1 MNSSVRCHS
10 NIDFVLHGES
20 NIDFMTLATPNVQKR
35 GVFVDACWSVSPL
48 CGFSLSLFCNYKA
61 ASSRGCGTVTEP
73 RHPPE
78 QPQHA
83 YGLIEQTLL
92 SLHCVSSQKSTVVLL
107 CTCGMWSRI
116 DDHCDRLVML
126 EVLEASGLHVITC
139 CSTLHARMGKQFHV
153 TRMHAH
159 PTLNILV
166 SFAALWFYPLTLF
179 KEAFVTPLDKFRCCF
194 RGPGV
199 DVVTQNAD
207 GCSNWLHG
215 IL

>member
-20 NIDFMTLATPNVQKR
+20 NTDFMTLATPNVQKR

-126 EVLEASGLHVITC
+126 EVLEASGLLNLTC
-139 CSTLHARMGKQFHV
+139 AHGQTVSCNTHACASDPEHTCEFCR
-153 TRMHAH
+153 A
-159 PTLNILV
+159 LV
-166 SFAALWFYPLTLF
+166 LSVNSFQGGFCDPPGQVPMLLSRS
-179 KEAFVTPLDKFRCCF
+179 RC
-194 RGPGV
+194 
-199 DVVTQNAD
+199 
-207 GCSNWLHG
+207 
-215 IL
+215 